1 MKDIRILIAD
11 DDKEIRN
18 LLKIYLERELY
29 MVDTAINGDEAL
41 QLFNQNNYNLVI
53 LDLMMPKV
61 DGIEVCRKLRDKT
74 NVPILMLTAKDH
86 EVDKILGLSIG
97 ADDYITKPFSIHE
110 VIARVKALM
119 RRFLVLGSDANIQKK
134 TTLTFKGLLIDLNTY
149 TVHTNK
155 EEINLT
161 GKELELLKFF
171 TSNPGQV
178 FTKTQL
184 FRNVWDDNYIEDDN
198 TVMVHIRKLRKKIEI
213 DPSNPKFIQTV
224 WGIGYKFVGES
235 LKIDK
240 ILFLISLQLIIYG
253 LLNIQMDPKV
263 KISLFITLI
272 LITMYLFFSRIQF
285 IQHRKSIDT
294 KLSRVLKGNLQ
305 ARLFTSN
312 DRSLHNIV
320 FSINELIAEL
330 EKVRIEAK
338 RSEESRKK
346 LLSSISHDI
355 RTPLTSII
363 GYIDALKDEVAASE
377 IEKQEY
383 LKILHMKSNNL
394 KHLVD
399 EIFNMAKLDA
409 NEFPLKEEEL
419 DFSEVTREVLIEFL
433 PELSKHNIELQIL
446 IPESTFP
453 IMADQL
459 SLIRIIGN
467 LMKNAIYYG
476 KDGKTVGVELL
487 ETDTEYELLIWDK
500 GPGIPKHD
508 LQNIFERMY
517 RSEQS
522 RNSSFGG
529 SGLGLSI
536 SKALVEKNGG
546 HIWVESNPWER
557 TTFGFSIPK
566 HNTFKK

>member
-119 RRFLVLGSDANIQKK
+119 RRFLVLGSNTNIQEK

-198 TVMVHIRKLRKKIEI
+198 TVMVHIRKLRKKIEV

-224 WGIGYKFVGES
+224 WGIGYKFVGE
-235 LKIDK
+235 
-240 ILFLISLQLIIYG
+240 QLE
-253 LLNIQMDPKV
+253 D
-263 KISLFITLI
+263 
-272 LITMYLFFSRIQF
+272 
-285 IQHRKSIDT
+285 
-294 KLSRVLKGNLQ
+294 
-305 ARLFTSN
+305 
-312 DRSLHNIV
+312 
-320 FSINELIAEL
+320 
-330 EKVRIEAK
+330 
-338 RSEESRKK
+338 
-346 LLSSISHDI
+346 
-355 RTPLTSII
+355 
-363 GYIDALKDEVAASE
+363 
-377 IEKQEY
+377 
-383 LKILHMKSNNL
+383 
-394 KHLVD
+394 
-399 EIFNMAKLDA
+399 
-409 NEFPLKEEEL
+409 
-419 DFSEVTREVLIEFL
+419 
-433 PELSKHNIELQIL
+433 
-446 IPESTFP
+446 
-453 IMADQL
+453 
-459 SLIRIIGN
+459 
-467 LMKNAIYYG
+467 
-476 KDGKTVGVELL
+476 
-487 ETDTEYELLIWDK
+487 
-500 GPGIPKHD
+500 
-508 LQNIFERMY
+508 
-517 RSEQS
+517 
-522 RNSSFGG
+522 
-529 SGLGLSI
+529 
-536 SKALVEKNGG
+536 
-546 HIWVESNPWER
+546 
-557 TTFGFSIPK
+557 
-566 HNTFKK
+566 

>member
-110 VIARVKALM
+110 VIARVTALM

-198 TVMVHIRKLRKKIEI
+198 TVMVHIRKLRKKIEV

-224 WGIGYKFVGES
+224 WGIGYKFVGE
-235 LKIDK
+235 
-240 ILFLISLQLIIYG
+240 QLE
-253 LLNIQMDPKV
+253 D
-263 KISLFITLI
+263 
-272 LITMYLFFSRIQF
+272 
-285 IQHRKSIDT
+285 
-294 KLSRVLKGNLQ
+294 
-305 ARLFTSN
+305 
-312 DRSLHNIV
+312 
-320 FSINELIAEL
+320 
-330 EKVRIEAK
+330 
-338 RSEESRKK
+338 
-346 LLSSISHDI
+346 
-355 RTPLTSII
+355 
-363 GYIDALKDEVAASE
+363 
-377 IEKQEY
+377 
-383 LKILHMKSNNL
+383 
-394 KHLVD
+394 
-399 EIFNMAKLDA
+399 
-409 NEFPLKEEEL
+409 
-419 DFSEVTREVLIEFL
+419 
-433 PELSKHNIELQIL
+433 
-446 IPESTFP
+446 
-453 IMADQL
+453 
-459 SLIRIIGN
+459 
-467 LMKNAIYYG
+467 
-476 KDGKTVGVELL
+476 
-487 ETDTEYELLIWDK
+487 
-500 GPGIPKHD
+500 
-508 LQNIFERMY
+508 
-517 RSEQS
+517 
-522 RNSSFGG
+522 
-529 SGLGLSI
+529 
-536 SKALVEKNGG
+536 
-546 HIWVESNPWER
+546 
-557 TTFGFSIPK
+557 
-566 HNTFKK
+566 